1 MDNQVVCMKSVR
13 KQIKGRVILDNVSFE
28 ANEGETYAI
37 VGRNASGKSMFL
49 KAMCGLISVDAGII
63 RVFGDDICS
72 GKFPRNTGILIEHPG
87 FLPQYSGYK
96 NLKLLAEIQNTTS
109 PKRISDAMELV
120 GLDSSDARPY
130 RKYSLGMRQKL
141 GLAQAL
147 MENPRLLILD
157 EPMNNLDAESIDHM
171 REVLHGLSK
180 DGVTMIIATH
190 LPEDVQMLCTVTYS
204 INNGLLKK
212 EGEK

>member
-1 MDNQVVCMKSVR
+1 
-13 KQIKGRVILDNVSFE
+13 
-28 ANEGETYAI
+28 
-37 VGRNASGKSMFL
+37 
-49 KAMCGLISVDAGII
+49 MCGLISVDAGII

-96 NLKLLAEIQNTTS
+96 NLKLLAEIQNTIS
-109 PKRISDAMELV
+109 PKRISEAMELV